1 MPKLLK
7 HVSNFYTAIDL
18 GGDGA
23 IPSKFGAEMYF
34 SHGTAANANV
44 SAFLDELVDAG
55 VCTAAKREATLRLQN
70 EHQKINKNLEIQCE
84 VSHIKIVF
92 EPNKPIEAKV
102 YMSVLYA
109 VPDESPL
116 QVEIAK
122 VSTDSGTDS
131 DDSDDESALESD
143 DEDIERHG
151 DGDES
156 KGEL

>member
-23 IPSKFGAEMYF
+23 FPSKFGAEMYF

-55 VCTAAKREATLRLQN
+55 VCTVAKREATLRLQDK
-70 EHQKINKNLEIQCE
+70 HQKITKNLEIQYE

-92 EPNKPIEAKV
+92 QPNKPIEAKV
-102 YMSVLYA
+102 YMSVLYT
-109 VPDESPL
+109 VPEQSPL
-116 QVEIAK
+116 QAKIAK
-122 VSTDSGTDS
+122 VSTNSDTDS

-143 DEDIERHG
+143 DVDVERQG
-151 DGDES
+151 DGIES